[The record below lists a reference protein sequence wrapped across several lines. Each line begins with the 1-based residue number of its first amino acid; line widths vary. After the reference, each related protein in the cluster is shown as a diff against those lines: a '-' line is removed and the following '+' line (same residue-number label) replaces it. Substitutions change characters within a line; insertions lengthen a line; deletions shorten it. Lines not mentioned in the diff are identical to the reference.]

1 MNLSLDA
8 ALSRITRQGR
18 PVAINP
24 DLAVV
29 LEEPDGVD
37 TRDLLVH
44 VLAAT
49 IEEPSWPALLVEMPA
64 TAFHRMRCWLPLPRL
79 GMVTRA
85 IH

>member
-1 MNLSLDA
+1 M
-8 ALSRITRQGR
+8 ALY
-18 PVAINP
+18 P

-29 LEEPDGVD
+29 LEELEGVD

-44 VLAAT
+44 VLEAT
-49 IEEPSWPALLVEMPA
+49 IEELSWPALLVEMPA

-79 GMVTRA
+79 GMITSA

>member
-1 MNLSLDA
+1 VALD
-8 ALSRITRQGR
+8 
-18 PVAINP
+18 P

-29 LEEPDGVD
+29 LEELEGVD

-49 IEEPSWPALLVEMPA
+49 IEELSWPALLVEMPA
-64 TAFHRMRCWLPLPRL
+64 TAFHRMRCWLPLPQL
-79 GMVTRA
+79 GMITST

>member
-1 MNLSLDA
+1 M
-8 ALSRITRQGR
+8 RQPRRGR
-18 PVAINP
+18 PVALDP

-29 LEEPDGVD
+29 LEELEGVD

-49 IEEPSWPALLVEMPA
+49 IEELSWPALFVDMPA